1 MTVTKRKIMWVEDDQ
16 LIGALLAQ
24 KLSHAGYDLFCA
36 TRGKEAL
43 DALQSLEDFMPDI
56 IIVDLL
62 LPDMD
67 GFEILAA
74 INKNP
79 RVAGVPRMVLSN
91 LDGQSDKDRAFK
103 LGAKKFM
110 VKAVTSLDEI
120 VSAVKE
126 LVH

>member
-1 MTVTKRKIMWVEDDQ
+1 
-16 LIGALLAQ
+16 
-24 KLSHAGYDLFCA
+24 A